1 MGANFIKKAGVYP
14 DKGGKLNPLDDIT
27 RRSLKDTKA
36 SAKKYVEKKTW
47 EKGKAAFEK
56 YIRQGYS
63 PELATKRS
71 GWGNKPKKKKGG
83 PAEPFSTLHR
93 KSARAKALEKMP
105 KQKKRKEYTSRL
117 SAKGGN
123 FPGGYMGGKGFLLP
137 AGPGGKRRRVTE
149 AEFKKMRRKM
159 KPIMKFNPK
168 KKKK

>member
-27 RRSLKDTKA
+27 RRSLKRAGKLKKEIKKA
-36 SAKKYVEKKTW
+36 M
-47 EKGKAAFEK
+47 
-56 YIRQGYS
+56 
-63 PELATKRS
+63 
-71 GWGNKPKKKKGG
+71 
-83 PAEPFSTLHR
+83 PFSTLHR

-149 AEFKKMRRKM
+149 AEFKKMSRKM
-159 KPIMKFNPK
+159 KPLLKRVPK